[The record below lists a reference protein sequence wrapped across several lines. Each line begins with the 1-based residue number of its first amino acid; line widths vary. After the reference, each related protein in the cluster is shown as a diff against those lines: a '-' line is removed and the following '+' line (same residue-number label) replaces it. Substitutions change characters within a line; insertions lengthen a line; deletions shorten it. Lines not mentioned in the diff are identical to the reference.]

1 MKRNNYK
8 KYLVFG
14 ILTILIGLAFT
25 QIASAY
31 DNNFKVVDTNND
43 EVYGKLIDVEIT
55 SYKPDGSINKKTLFI
70 EESEVNKLKQDL
82 LESDS
87 IEESFLIFKKYN
99 MVSNEDSLKS
109 WENGMRKKAEKL
121 GLTEEKINERF
132 RLRLPI
138 LLSFFNSVNAV
149 SILGGSVRIGTTPLA
164 NFINAVLST
173 NLKGID
179 LFDFAYGFI
188 GVVDTNG
195 LLFDHSLVLIPGLF
209 ATIGFVGI
217 SVKIP
222 MTVHAF
228 SGYSVLTTALG
239 FGIHVRDFNLIY

>member
-1 MKRNNYK
+1 MKKNTLK

-14 ILTILIGLAFT
+14 IVTVLIGLVFT
-25 QIASAY
+25 QTASAY
-31 DNNFKVVDTNND
+31 KNNIFKVIDN
-43 EVYGKLIDVEIT
+43 EKLCGKLIDVEI
-55 SYKPDGSINKKTLFI
+55 SYYKPDGSIDKKTLFI
-70 EESEVNKLKQDL
+70 VESEVTKLKHEL

-87 IEESFLIFKKYN
+87 IKETFLIFKKHN
-99 MVSNEDSLKS
+99 MVSNEDSLNS
-109 WENGMRKKAEKL
+109 WENGMKKKAEKL
-121 GLTEEKINERF
+121 GLTEENIQDRI

-149 SILGGSVRIGTTPLA
+149 SVLGGSIRIGTTPLA
-164 NFINAVLST
+164 KFINAILST
-173 NLKGID
+173 NLIGID
-179 LFDFAYGFI
+179 LFDFAYGFL

-195 LLFDHSLVLIPGLF
+195 FLFDHSLVLIPGFF

-228 SGYSVLTTALG
+228 SGYSVLTAAFG
-239 FGIHVRDFNLIY
+239 FGIHVRDFKLID